1 MTEADAFERHG
12 PKIVVALLLTFASG
26 LVDIVGYLG
35 VFQFFTAHVTG
46 TTVHLGETLVERN
59 SQEIF
64 SAGAIVGAF
73 VVGSI
78 WGRVIIEAGSRL
90 KVRKIA
96 TITLA
101 IEAGLLLGLTISAL
115 RSTAVQSSI
124 AAQPYWAL
132 AILAAAMGMQT
143 ATLTNIGPLTV
154 HTTFVTGMI
163 NKLAQL
169 LSHIAFHAYDARRK
183 TLDAAALRQWREK
196 RKQAAFLFTIWM
208 FYVGGAAF
216 GTWSFTLLGLRD
228 LFVAVGLLVIAII
241 TDRFA
246 PLSLKE
252 ESEHSER

>member
-1 MTEADAFERHG
+1 MLSIATG

-26 LVDIVGYLG
+26 VVDIVGYLG
-35 VFQFFTAHVTG
+35 VFHFFTAHVTG
-46 TTVHLGETLVERN
+46 TTVHLGETLVEHN
-59 SQEIF
+59 SQGIF

-78 WGRVIIEAGSRL
+78 LGRVIIEAGSRL
-90 KVRKIA
+90 RVRKIA
-96 TITLA
+96 TVTLA
-101 IEAGLLLGLTISAL
+101 IEAALLLGLTVSAV
-115 RSTAVQSSI
+115 RSTAAQSGI

-183 TLDAAALRQWREK
+183 TLDAGTLRQGREK
-196 RKQAAFLFTIWM
+196 RKQAIFLFAIWTV
-208 FYVGGAAF
+208 YVGGAAF
-216 GTWSFTLLGLRD
+216 GTWSFTALGLRT
-228 LFVAVGLLVIAII
+228 LFFAVGLLVIAII

-246 PLSLKE
+246 PLSIKE
-252 ESEHSER
+252 EVEQSER